1 MEDDLRFQKS
11 NSNFIERFWGGYVSI
26 ERGGGYQVKR
36 LTLKPGKRISLQK
49 HLHRSE
55 HWVVVSGVAK
65 IVLGGESIVL
75 GKNESTYVGVG
86 VVHRLE
92 NLGKIPLEIIEVQLG
107 EYLGEDDI
115 ERLGSTSGH
124 DSGEPDFG
132 RVKERG
138 NVKSQINVDEQ
149 RFDEVDLGS
158 EEFCIGPECGK
169 NL

>member
-1 MEDDLRFQKS
+1 MVGEIGFGSESGAVERPWGRF
-11 NSNFIERFWGGYVSI
+11 VSI
-26 ERGGGYQVKR
+26 EKKAGYQVKR
-36 LTLKPGKRISLQK
+36 LTLGVGKSISLQK

-55 HWVVVSGVAK
+55 HWVIVSGVAK
-65 IVLGGESIVL
+65 VTLDNDEVVLRKG
-75 GKNESTYVGVG
+75 ESTYVGVG

>member
-92 NLGKIPLEIIEVQLG
+92 NMGKIDLEIIEVQMG

-115 ERLGSTSGH
+115 ERFE
-124 DSGEPDFG
+124 DDFG
-132 RVKERG
+132 RVDGEDLSTDYMG
-138 NVKSQINVDEQ
+138 GHGFES
-149 RFDEVDLGS
+149 EVDLVS
-158 EEFCIGPECGK
+158 EEFCIGEGCGEE
-169 NL
+169 